1 MFQVF
6 HLSSNICYKVISERF
21 KSRSDVASSFSPST
35 VSSRCLLLL
44 APAGHPPPPPGDV
57 RGGMGPCGH
66 ALASGRPVC
75 PDVRALANLITKSRK
90 IRPGV
95 AQVLCGRLSSQD
107 ANITFLDQQ
116 SMWFIFVLSIKKI
129 TYPIFEITSEH
140 VCVLQVTVRHI
151 ICCTVLVPMI
161 TSLLFSFFL

>member
-1 MFQVF
+1 VMFGVTWA
-6 HLSSNICYKVISERF
+6 HVGTHR
-21 KSRSDVASSFSPST
+21 R
-35 VSSRCLLLL
+35 
-44 APAGHPPPPPGDV
+44 
-57 RGGMGPCGH
+57 
-66 ALASGRPVC
+66 
-75 PDVRALANLITKSRK
+75 PDVPPVRTLANLITKSRK

-95 AQVLCGRLSSQD
+95 AQVLRGRLSLPD

-161 TSLLFSFFL
+161 TSLLFSFFIEFN